1 MPRPGEVGLVEWSEL
16 ERRQPGLAAL
26 GRRRLLEP
34 GVVLVATIRGDGTPR
49 ISPVEPFVLDGVLW
63 LSMLW
68 QSRKAAD
75 LLRDPR
81 VLVHSVVTS
90 RDGGEGEFKIRGT
103 AHAERDPDRWRRY
116 AAAVAASLGW
126 SPEPGRFHLFAVGI
140 GDVTFIRYDDATG
153 DQHVARWPPPREF
166 IRRGTS
172 ATSLGDPG
180 PARDIIVADP
190 GPGP

>member
-1 MPRPGEVGLVEWSEL
+1 MPRPGEVGVVEWSEL
-16 ERRQPGLAAL
+16 ERRQPGLAGL

-49 ISPVEPFVLDGVLW
+49 ISPVEPYVLDGVLW

-68 QSRKAAD
+68 RSRKAAD

-81 VLVHSVVTS
+81 VLVHSVVTG

-103 AHAERDPDRWRRY
+103 ARAERDPDQWRRY

-172 ATSLGDPG
+172 ATSLGDPE
-180 PARDIIVADP
+180 PVREIIVADP